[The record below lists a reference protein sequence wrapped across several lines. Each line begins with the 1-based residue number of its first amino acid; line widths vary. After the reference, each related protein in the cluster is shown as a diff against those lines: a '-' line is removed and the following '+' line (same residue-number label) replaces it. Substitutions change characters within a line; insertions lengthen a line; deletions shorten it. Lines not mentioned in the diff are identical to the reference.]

1 MNFTQF
7 LLILY
12 ARKWIILG
20 VLLVAVTATAV
31 VSFLLPKEYSA
42 TTMVIIDSKSKDPV
56 TGQLMPSQMFPG
68 YMATQVEILESG
80 RVARSVVR
88 ALKLDESP
96 AIREQFMA
104 ATQGQ
109 GDIEQWLG
117 DLLLEKL
124 EVEPSRE
131 SSAISITY
139 SGADPR
145 FAAIVANAFAKA
157 YVDTNLELRVAPA
170 RETTAWFDQQI
181 AQLRSKLDEAQQK
194 LTAYQREKGLVES
207 DQRLDVET
215 ARMAELAGQMVTAQS
230 AAFDASARARG
241 GSELPEVINNPVVQN
256 LKAQTASAE
265 GKLAELARRVGPN
278 HPEYVRLQ
286 AEANSYRSQ
295 LNEEIARATRAVEA
309 TSGAAKQRLSG
320 ISGAFEAQKAR
331 VLELK
336 KQREEATL
344 LARDVDSAQRVYD
357 AALQR
362 YSQTRMEAES
372 TQTDISVL
380 NPAVPP
386 LDPSKPRVILNIVLA
401 VFLGGLLG
409 IGIGFLVELWD
420 RRIRSAQ
427 DLAELDI
434 PLLAEIG
441 RKIGRGR
448 PRRRLF
454 RRERLA
460 AA

>member
-1 MNFTQF
+1 MNFTQ
-7 LLILY
+7 LLLVLY
-12 ARKWIILG
+12 ARKWIVLG
-20 VLLVAVTATAV
+20 VLLVTVTATAV

-42 TTMVIIDSKSKDPV
+42 TTTVIIDSKSKDPV
-56 TGQLMPSQMFPG
+56 TGQIMPSLTFPG
-68 YMATQVEILESG
+68 YMATQVEIIQSA
-80 RVARSVVR
+80 RVARNVVR
-88 ALKLDESP
+88 ELKLDESP
-96 AIREQFMA
+96 AIRQQFMD

-109 GDIEQWLG
+109 GSIEQWLG

-131 SSAISITY
+131 SSAISIEY

-157 YVDTNLELRVAPA
+157 YIDTNLEMRVAPA
-170 RETTAWFDQQI
+170 KETTAWYDQQI
-181 AQLRSKLDEAQQK
+181 GQLRAKLDEAQQK

-215 ARMAELAGQMVTAQS
+215 ARMAELAAQMVSAQS
-230 AAFDASARARG
+230 AAFDASSRVRDSG
-241 GSELPEVINNPVVQN
+241 NLPEVINNPVVQN
-256 LKAQTASAE
+256 LKAQTAAAD
-265 GKLAELARRVGPN
+265 GKLAELGRRVGPN

-295 LNEEIARATRAVEA
+295 LNEEIARATRAVAA

-331 VLELK
+331 VLALK

-344 LARDVDSAQRVYD
+344 LARDVESAQRVYD

-372 TQTDISVL
+372 TQTDIGIL
-380 NPAVPP
+380 NPAVPSLEP
-386 LDPSKPRVILNIVLA
+386 AKPRVVLNIVLA
-401 VFLGGLLG
+401 VFLGGMLG
-409 IGIGFLVELWD
+409 MGIGFLVELWD

-427 DLAELDI
+427 DIAELDI
-434 PLLAEIG
+434 PLLAEVG
-441 RKIGRGR
+441 RKMARGR

>member
-7 LLILY
+7 LLVLY
-12 ARKWIILG
+12 ARKWIVLG
-20 VLLVAVTATAV
+20 VLLVTVTATAV

-68 YMATQVEILESG
+68 YMATQVEIIESA
-80 RVARSVVR
+80 RVARNVVR

-96 AIREQFMA
+96 AIRQQFME

-109 GDIEQWLG
+109 GSIEQWLG

-131 SSAISITY
+131 SSAISIEY

-157 YVDTNLELRVAPA
+157 YIDTNLELRVAPA
-170 RETTAWFDQQI
+170 KEATTWYDQQI
-181 AQLRSKLDEAQQK
+181 AQLRAKLDEAQQK

-207 DQRLDVET
+207 DERLDVET
-215 ARMAELAGQMVTAQS
+215 ARMAELAGQMVAAQS
-230 AAFDASARARG
+230 SAFDASSRVRDSG
-241 GSELPEVINNPVVQN
+241 NLPEVINNPVVQN
-256 LKAQTASAE
+256 LKAQVAAAE
-265 GKLAELARRVGPN
+265 GKLAELGRRVGPN

-295 LNEEIARATRAVEA
+295 LNNEVARATRAVEA

-336 KQREEATL
+336 KQREEAAL
-344 LARDVDSAQRVYD
+344 LARDVESAQRVYD

-372 TQTDISVL
+372 TQTDIGVL

-386 LDPSKPRVILNIVLA
+386 LEPSKPRIALNIVLS

-409 IGIGFLVELWD
+409 MGLGFLVELWD
-420 RRIRSAQ
+420 RRVRSAQ
-427 DLAELDI
+427 DIAELDI
-434 PLLAEIG
+434 PLLAEVG
-441 RKIGRGR
+441 RKIGRAR

>member
-1 MNFTQF
+1 MNFSQF
-7 LLILY
+7 LLVLY

-31 VSFLLPKEYSA
+31 ISFLLPKEYSA
-42 TTMVIIDSKSKDPV
+42 TTTVIIDSKSKDPF

-68 YMATQVEILESG
+68 YMATQVEIIESA
-80 RVARSVVR
+80 RVARRVVKD
-88 ALKLDESP
+88 LKLDESP
-96 AIREQFMA
+96 AIRQQFMDE
-104 ATQGQ
+104 TQGQ
-109 GDIEQWLG
+109 GSVEQWLG

-145 FAAIVANAFAKA
+145 FAAIVANGFAKA
-157 YVDTNLELRVAPA
+157 YIDTNLELRVAPA
-170 RETTAWFDQQI
+170 RETSAWFDQQI
-181 AQLRSKLDEAQQK
+181 GQLRGKLDEAQQK

-215 ARMAELAGQMVTAQS
+215 ARMTELAAQMVAAQS
-230 AAFDASARARG
+230 AAFDASSRVRDSG
-241 GSELPEVINNPVVQN
+241 HLPEVINNPVVQN
-256 LKAQTASAE
+256 LKAQVAAAD

-278 HPEYVRLQ
+278 HPEYVRLN
-286 AEANSYRSQ
+286 AEASSYRSQ
-295 LNEEIARATRAVEA
+295 LNDEIARATRAVEA

-344 LARDVDSAQRVYD
+344 LARDVESAQRIYD
-357 AALQR
+357 EALQR
-362 YSQTRMEAES
+362 NSQSRMEAQS

-380 NPAVPP
+380 NSAVAP
-386 LDPSKPRVILNIVLA
+386 LDPSSPRVVLNLVLS

-409 IGIGFLVELWD
+409 IGIGFLMELRD
-420 RRIRSAQ
+420 RRVRSAQ
-427 DLAELDI
+427 DIAELDI
-434 PLLAEIG
+434 PLLAEVG
-441 RKIGRGR
+441 RKMVRAR

>member
-1 MNFTQF
+1 MNFTQ
-7 LLILY
+7 LLLVLY
-12 ARKWIILG
+12 ARKWIVLG
-20 VLLVAVTATAV
+20 VLLVTVTATAV

-42 TTMVIIDSKSKDPV
+42 TTTVIIDSKSKDPV
-56 TGQLMPSQMFPG
+56 TGQIMPSLTFPG
-68 YMATQVEILESG
+68 YMATQVEIIQSA
-80 RVARSVVR
+80 RVARNVVR
-88 ALKLDESP
+88 ELKLDESP
-96 AIREQFMA
+96 AIRQQFME

-109 GDIEQWLG
+109 GSIEQWLG

-131 SSAISITY
+131 SSAISIEY

-157 YVDTNLELRVAPA
+157 YIDTNLEMRVAPA
-170 RETTAWFDQQI
+170 KETTAWYDQQI
-181 AQLRSKLDEAQQK
+181 GQLRAKLDEAQQK

-215 ARMAELAGQMVTAQS
+215 ARMAELAAQMVSAQS
-230 AAFDASARARG
+230 AAFDASSRVRDSG
-241 GSELPEVINNPVVQN
+241 NLPEVINNPVVQN
-256 LKAQTASAE
+256 LKAQTAAAD
-265 GKLAELARRVGPN
+265 GKLAELGRRVGPN

-331 VLELK
+331 VLALK

-344 LARDVDSAQRVYD
+344 LARDVESAQRVYD

-372 TQTDISVL
+372 TQTDIGIL
-380 NPAVPP
+380 NPAVPSLEP
-386 LDPSKPRVILNIVLA
+386 AKPRVVLNIVLA
-401 VFLGGLLG
+401 VFLGGILG
-409 IGIGFLVELWD
+409 MGIGFLVELWD
-420 RRIRSAQ
+420 RRIRSTQ
-427 DLAELDI
+427 DIAELGI
-434 PLLAEIG
+434 PLLAEVG
-441 RKIGRGR
+441 RKMVRGR